1 MIFST
6 EYSST
11 FFVYGGSRNSKP
23 GHWILADRLFEVET
37 KQVPIQNETRNNS
50 ASEVVGFKMYNL
62 SQSKTSQFLKLVGA
76 CGVTETCGENS
87 LVGCTVKM

>member
-1 MIFST
+1 MFDILKYFFLFREVSYYRPEGAMNFST
-6 EYSST
+6 DYSST
-11 FFVYGGSRNSKP
+11 FFFVYGGSRNSKP

-62 SQSKTSQFLKLVGA
+62 SQS
-76 CGVTETCGENS
+76 
-87 LVGCTVKM
+87 